1 MIAGPVFLCRI
12 DFVASINVDDVHR
25 AAFFCALEVFDILL
39 KSMSDLK
46 DAFLCGVEQL
56 GQSVLV
62 HLEILRRDICA

>member
-39 KSMSDLK
+39 ESMSDLK
-46 DAFLCGVEQL
+46 DAFLCGVK
-56 GQSVLV
+56 
-62 HLEILRRDICA
+62 